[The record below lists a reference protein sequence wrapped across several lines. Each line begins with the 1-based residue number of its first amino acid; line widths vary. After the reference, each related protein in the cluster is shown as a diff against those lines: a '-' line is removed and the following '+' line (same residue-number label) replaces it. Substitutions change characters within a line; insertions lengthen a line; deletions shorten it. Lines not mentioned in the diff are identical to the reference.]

1 LAGRKKMA
9 EILGSTFLFEG
20 VPADEISEF
29 VREFSCEEKSY
40 LKGEGIFSPER
51 FERVL
56 GVVLSGRIAVTKGR
70 LSVSELSVGSLFGA
84 AALFNNEPEYA
95 STLTA
100 KTAATVLYF
109 SQEAILTLINRDERI
124 RMNYIRY
131 LSARIR
137 FLSEKVDTLGEI
149 SSEKRLARFLL
160 KNADDKGQVSGC
172 NFSEIAGRLGIGRAS
187 LYRELTKLEEAGVIR
202 KDKNGVQILDPEK
215 LSQP

>member
-1 LAGRKKMA
+1 MAGRKKMA

-20 VPADEISEF
+20 VPTDKISEI
-29 VREFSCEEKSY
+29 VLEFSCEEKGY
-40 LKGEGIFSPER
+40 LKGEVIFSPEK

-56 GVVLSGRIAVTKGR
+56 GVILSGKIAVTKGR

-124 RMNYIRY
+124 GMNYIRY

-187 LYRELTKLEEAGVIR
+187 LYRELTKLEEAGVIQ
-202 KDKNGVQILDPEK
+202 KDKNGVEILDPEK

>member
-1 LAGRKKMA
+1 MA
-9 EILGSTFLFEG
+9 EILGATFLFKE
-20 VPADEISEF
+20 VPTEEILEII
-29 VREFSCEEKSY
+29 REFSCEEKSY
-40 LKGEGIFSPER
+40 LKGEVIFSPEK
-51 FERVL
+51 FQRVL

-70 LSVSELSVGSLFGA
+70 LSVSELSTGSLFGA

-100 KTAATVLYF
+100 KTSATVIYF

-160 KNADDKGQVSGC
+160 KNADDKGQVLGC

-202 KDKNGVQILDPEK
+202 KDRNGVEILKPSE
-215 LSQP
+215 LSRE

>member
-1 LAGRKKMA
+1 MTRKKIA
-9 EILGSTFLFEG
+9 EVLGATFLFEG
-20 VPADEISEF
+20 VPTEDITEI

-40 LKGEGIFSPER
+40 LKGEIIFSPER

-70 LSVSELSVGSLFGA
+70 LSVSELSSGSLFGA

-100 KTAATVLYF
+100 KTAASVLYF
-109 SQEAILTLINRDERI
+109 SQESILRLINRDERI

-160 KNADDKGQVSGC
+160 KNADDNGRVNGC

-187 LYRELTKLEEAGVIR
+187 LYRELTKLEEAGIIR
-202 KDKNGVQILDPEK
+202 KDRSGVEILDPEK

>member
-1 LAGRKKMA
+1 MTGRKKIV
-9 EILGSTFLFEG
+9 EILGSTFLFDG
-20 VPADEISEF
+20 VSSDEIIEI
-29 VREFSCEEKSY
+29 VLEFSCEEKSY
-40 LKGEGIFSPER
+40 QKGDVIFSPEK

-70 LSVSELSVGSLFGA
+70 LSVSELSRGSLFGA

-109 SQEAILTLINRDERI
+109 SQESILTLINRDERI

-149 SSEKRLARFLL
+149 SSEKKLARFLL
-160 KNADDKGQVSGC
+160 KNADASGHVNGC
-172 NFSEIAGRLGIGRAS
+172 NFSEMAGRLGIGRAS
-187 LYRELTKLEEAGVIR
+187 LYRELAKLEEAGVIK
-202 KDKNGVQILDPEK
+202 KDRSGVEILKPSE
-215 LSQP
+215 LSHE

>member
-1 LAGRKKMA
+1 MA

-20 VPADEISEF
+20 VQAEEILEF
-29 VREFSCEEKSY
+29 IREFSCEEKCY
-40 LKGEGIFSPER
+40 PKGEIIFSPEK
-51 FERVL
+51 FQRVL
-56 GVVLSGRIAVTKGR
+56 GVVISGKIAVTKGR
-70 LSVSELSVGSLFGA
+70 LSVSELTSGNLFGA

-109 SQEAILTLINRDERI
+109 SQEAILTLINRDDRI

-202 KDKNGVQILDPEK
+202 KDRNGVEILDPEK

>member
-1 LAGRKKMA
+1 MA

-20 VPADEISEF
+20 VPTNEISEII
-29 VREFSCEEKSY
+29 REFSCEEKSY
-40 LKGEGIFSPER
+40 LKGEIIFSPEKFR
-51 FERVL
+51 RVL
-56 GVVLSGRIAVTKGR
+56 GVVLSGKIAVTKGR

-100 KTAATVLYF
+100 KTAAKVLYF

>member
-1 LAGRKKMA
+1 MT
-9 EILGSTFLFEG
+9 EILRSTFLFEG
-20 VPADEISEF
+20 VPTNEILEF
-29 VREFSCEEKSY
+29 VREFSCEEKSFQ
-40 LKGEGIFSPER
+40 KGEIIFSPER
-51 FERVL
+51 FDRVL
-56 GVVLSGRIAVTKGR
+56 AVVLSGKIAVTKGR
-70 LSVSELSVGSLFGA
+70 LSVSELSTGSLFGA
-84 AALFNNEPEYA
+84 AALFNDEPEYA

-109 SQEAILTLINRDERI
+109 SQESILTLINRDERI

-149 SSEKRLARFLL
+149 SSERRLARFLL
-160 KNADDKGQVSGC
+160 KNADDEGWVHGC

-202 KDKNGVQILDPEK
+202 KDKSGVEILDPEK
-215 LSQP
+215 LSRQ

>member
-1 LAGRKKMA
+1 MAGRKKIA
-9 EILGSTFLFEG
+9 EILGSTFLFDG
-20 VPADEISEF
+20 VSSDEIIEII
-29 VREFSCEEKSY
+29 REFSCEEKSY
-40 LKGEGIFSPER
+40 QKGEVIFSPEK

-70 LSVSELSVGSLFGA
+70 LSVSELSQGSLFGA

-109 SQEAILTLINRDERI
+109 SQESILTLINRNERI

-149 SSEKRLARFLL
+149 SSEKKLARFLL
-160 KNADDKGQVSGC
+160 KNADASGHVNGC

-187 LYRELTKLEEAGVIR
+187 LYRELAKLEEAGVIR
-202 KDKNGVQILDPEK
+202 KDRSGIEILNPEK
-215 LSQP
+215 SSHE

>member
-1 LAGRKKMA
+1 MA

-20 VPADEISEF
+20 VSAEEILEI
-29 VREFSCEEKSY
+29 VREFSCEERAY
-40 LKGEGIFSPER
+40 LKGDVIFSPEK

-70 LSVSELSVGSLFGA
+70 LSVSELSKGSLFGA

-137 FLSEKVDTLGEI
+137 FLSEKDDTLGEI

-187 LYRELTKLEEAGVIR
+187 LYRELTKFEEAGIIR
-202 KDKNGVQILDPEK
+202 KDRNGVEILKPSE
-215 LSQP
+215 LSRE

>member
-1 LAGRKKMA
+1 MTGKKIA
-9 EILGSTFLFEG
+9 EILKATFLFEG
-20 VPADEISEF
+20 VPTDEILGF
-29 VREFSCEEKSY
+29 VREFSCKEKSY
-40 LKGEGIFSPER
+40 PKGEIIFSPEK

-70 LSVSELSVGSLFGA
+70 LSVSELTSGNLFGA
-84 AALFNNEPEYA
+84 AALFNDEPEYA

-100 KTAATVLYF
+100 KTAASVLYF

-149 SSEKRLARFLL
+149 SSEKRLSRFLL
-160 KNADDKGQVSGC
+160 KNADDKGYVSGVS
-172 NFSEIAGRLGIGRAS
+172 FSEIAGRLGIGRAS
-187 LYRELTKLEEAGVIR
+187 LYRELAKLEEAGVIR
-202 KDKNGVQILDPEK
+202 KDKSGVEILKPSK
-215 LSQP
+215 LSRE

>member
-1 LAGRKKMA
+1 MA
-9 EILGSTFLFEG
+9 EVLGATFLFSG
-20 VPADEISEF
+20 VSSEEITGII
-29 VREFSCEEKSY
+29 REFSCEEKSY
-40 LKGEGIFSPER
+40 LKGEVIFSPER

-70 LSVSELSVGSLFGA
+70 LSVSELSRGSLFGA

-100 KTAATVLYF
+100 KTATTVLFF
-109 SQEAILTLINRDERI
+109 SQESVLTLINRDERI

-149 SSEKRLARFLL
+149 SSERKLGRFLL
-160 KNADDKGQVSGC
+160 KNADDNGRVNGC

-187 LYRELTKLEEAGVIR
+187 LYRELTKLEEVGVIR
-202 KDKNGVQILDPEK
+202 KDRSGVEILDSEK

>member
-1 LAGRKKMA
+1 MA

-20 VPADEISEF
+20 VSADEILEI
-29 VREFSCEEKSY
+29 VREFSCEEKAY
-40 LKGEGIFSPER
+40 LKGEVIFSPEK
-51 FERVL
+51 FKRVL

-70 LSVSELSVGSLFGA
+70 LSVSELSTGSLFGA

-160 KNADDKGQVSGC
+160 KNADDKGQVLGC

-202 KDKNGVQILDPEK
+202 KDRNGVEILKPSE
-215 LSQP
+215 LSRE

>member
-1 LAGRKKMA
+1 MTGKKMA
-9 EILGSTFLFEG
+9 DILSSTFLFKG
-20 VPADEISEF
+20 VSAEEILRIT
-29 VREFSCEEKSY
+29 REFSCEEKAYS
-40 LKGEGIFSPER
+40 KGEVIFSPEK

-70 LSVSELSVGSLFGA
+70 LSVSELSRGSLFGA

-109 SQEAILTLINRDERI
+109 GQDAILSLINRDERI

-160 KNADDKGQVSGC
+160 KNADDKGYVSGC

-187 LYRELTKLEEAGVIR
+187 LYRELAKLEEAGVIQ
-202 KDKNGVQILDPEK
+202 KDRNGVEILDPEK